1 MWGPHISG
9 PTHLSIS
16 IAMVYQHTPHARTV
30 AEVIVPFI
38 PNLYKLSPSPK
49 PPSKATLSFHDQIK
63 SHKTRLTGARSSA
76 PQRPRGF
83 GALGREGA

>member
-16 IAMVYQHTPHARTV
+16 IAMVCQHARTV

-49 PPSKATLSFHDQIK
+49 PPSKAALSFHDQIK

-76 PQRPRGF
+76 PQLPRGF